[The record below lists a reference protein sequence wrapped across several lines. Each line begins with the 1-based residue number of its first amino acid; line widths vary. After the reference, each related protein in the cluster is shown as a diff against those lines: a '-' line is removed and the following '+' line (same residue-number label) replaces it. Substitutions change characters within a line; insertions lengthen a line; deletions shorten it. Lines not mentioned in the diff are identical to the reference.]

1 MTSPAS
7 ARSLGRH
14 DEAFRS
20 EGAIAYQRDIPAAEV
35 HLLDTGHFALE
46 THAAE
51 IAALSLPLS
60 GTSCR
65 SIARS
70 KPYRDRADGRKQ
82 LGGIA
87 ST

>member
-46 THAAE
+46 THAEE
-51 IAALSLPLS
+51 ISQLILKFLDANVSVA
-60 GTSCR
+60 
-65 SIARS
+65 
-70 KPYRDRADGRKQ
+70 GRK
-82 LGGIA
+82 A
-87 ST
+87 SE